1 MSDSALQLVSAADSK
16 FFPGL
21 VVALGSALACASG
34 DLDYTITVLDGG
46 ISTDDW
52 ERMDS
57 HLQRIG
63 REKRIRVRLSRI
75 DASGVLVAG
84 MPSRRGSVLTF
95 ARLLIPEIMDARRV
109 IYIDSDVVCLR
120 GVEEF
125 WSGLE
130 TGAALSAARDP
141 LGNLGRDPLTR
152 ELPKSKHKLPYFN
165 AGIIGMNLECWSVP
179 EIVSQITHLL
189 PKAASFRYVD
199 QSLLNLVF
207 HDRWFEVP
215 DACNRL
221 LTLAECSR
229 LAYATEP
236 ANYHY
241 IGPRKPWLDSVSNF
255 YRHAPN
261 LLFDRVHQWVGDGRT
276 GPPRTVCRKSIGA
289 ARRKSRLYRLFLPAR
304 SRQYSG
310 ALAVTENANTIIDRL
325 LETSKHV
332 SIPVA
337 LCEHHQQP

>member
-1 MSDSALQLVSAADSK
+1 MSDPALQLVSAADSK

-21 VVALGSALACASG
+21 MVALGSALACASG

-46 ISTDDW
+46 ISAGDW
-52 ERMDS
+52 ERLDS
-57 HLQRIG
+57 SLKRIG
-63 REKRIRVRLSRI
+63 REKRIQVRLCRI
-75 DASGVLVAG
+75 DATGVLVAG

-95 ARLLIPEIMDARRV
+95 ARLAIPGIMDARRV

-125 WSGLE
+125 WTGLE
-130 TGAALSAARDP
+130 TGAALAAARDP
-141 LGNLGRDPLTR
+141 LGTLGRDPLAR
-152 ELPKSKHKLPYFN
+152 GLPKSKHKLPYFN
-165 AGIIGMNLECWSVP
+165 AGIIGMNLECWRAP
-179 EIVSQITHLL
+179 EIISQITHLL

-207 HDRWFEVP
+207 HDQWVEVP

-221 LTLAECSR
+221 LTLAECGR
-229 LAYATEP
+229 LAHASEP

-241 IGPRKPWLDSVSNF
+241 IGARKPWLGRVSNF

-261 LLFDRVHQWVGDGRT
+261 LLFDRVYQWICDGQT
-276 GPPRTVCRKSIGA
+276 GPPRTVCRESIA
-289 ARRKSRLYRLFLPAR
+289 SARRKSRFYRMFLPSR

-310 ALAVTENANTIIDRL
+310 ALAVTENAGNIVDRL
-325 LETSKHV
+325 LETGRLVDFPARAADS
-332 SIPVA
+332 P
-337 LCEHHQQP
+337 